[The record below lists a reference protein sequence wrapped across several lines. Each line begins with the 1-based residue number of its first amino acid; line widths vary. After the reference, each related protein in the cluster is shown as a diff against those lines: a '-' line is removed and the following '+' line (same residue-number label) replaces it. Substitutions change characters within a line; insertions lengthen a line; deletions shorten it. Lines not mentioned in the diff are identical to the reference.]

1 MNRRTEVKVSSSVR
15 FLYYLNIFQQ
25 RPLFISMDAII
36 SYSSNLNTF
45 YSHIPAFF
53 RKFVG

>member
-1 MNRRTEVKVSSSVR
+1 MNRRTEVKSVR
-15 FLYYLNIFQQ
+15 LFVFYITLNIFQQ